1 MKLLLFLFL
10 IQSTWAAEPVI
21 SADVWS
27 SGSLYYSFVKDKET
41 GALVS
46 ENCLAIRAKCEAIK
60 AVLNKDKVKLSE
72 AERSG
77 GKNPGAVVCKK
88 DYQGEI
94 LILKNNAGAESAFC
108 KFKDNTQASA
118 SDLY

>member
-1 MKLLLFLFL
+1 MKQLLLLL
-10 IQSTWAAEPVI
+10 IIQPLWAAEPVA
-21 SADVWS
+21 SVDVWS

-46 ENCLAIRAKCEAIK
+46 ENCLAQREKCEAFK
-60 AVLNKDKVKLSE
+60 AVLNKDKVKVSE

-88 DYQGEI
+88 DYSGEI